1 MFSERRIAQGERHE
15 LESLLQYMERAPVSP
30 QRLTCVDNGEV
41 LYRGNFHP
49 GFGRDYQLVSG
60 LEFLAML
67 VAHIAL
73 RYECRIHCYGAIS
86 TTIRRQLGW
95 VKKEETPQ
103 APKDV
108 VLVEEEDSE
117 FAKVRRKNWARLIA
131 KVWLED
137 PSLCASCGKEM
148 RVVSALTSP
157 HQDDVIEGILKSRG
171 AWPSGLTLRARLR
184 DQPSE
189 PTSFAG
195 ARLLRAFAARQLASH
210 PPWKRQQRARGP
222 PRVLKLLPDRSE
234 FAPQDDNEF
243 NFNQDPPTEWWEF

>member
-1 MFSERRIAQGERHE
+1 MFSELRIAQGERQG
-15 LESLLQYMERAPVSP
+15 LESLLQYMERAPVSL
-30 QRLTCVDNGEV
+30 QRLTCLDNGEV

-95 VKKEETPQ
+95 IKKDETPQ

-108 VLVEEEDSE
+108 VFVEEEDSE

-157 HQDDVIEGILKSRG
+157 HQDDVIERILKSRG
-171 AWPSGLTLRARLR
+171 AWDHYWTDGLVNGGSWAYSFTDSTFRRAAPDDR
-184 DQPSE
+184 PE
-189 PTSFAG
+189 
-195 ARLLRAFAARQLASH
+195 ARYVLAV
-210 PPWKRQQRARGP
+210 RG
-222 PRVLKLLPDRSE
+222 L
-234 FAPQDDNEF
+234 
-243 NFNQDPPTEWWEF
+243 